1 MINLDHFTP
10 LQRLQ
15 LGITQH
21 LNLILGVLVH
31 IVLEVIFLVKD
42 GFGDDVVIVDKDSW
56 SLGRLILVITEPG
69 HLQSLLEVSISSVVL
84 SLDTLHLAILL
95 VDLLDHE
102 VAPVDEGRVLILLQL
117 FRINS
122 INDDPE
128 TIQLLLKFNAN
139 NL

>member
-102 VAPVDEGRVLILLQL
+102 VAPVDESGVLAL
-117 FRINS
+117 FQRLGVGTVNQDSARPSKKIIHINV
-122 INDDPE
+122 I
-128 TIQLLLKFNAN
+128 T
-139 NL
+139 